1 VGGIGEFDYTSRFFV
16 RISAP
21 AVSLTVTPIL
31 LAGSGAAL

>member
-31 LAGSGAAL
+31 LAGSGSAL